1 MIEAQESST
10 SLFTE
15 YEVAAHERVVDDGAS
30 TVQAETVLG
39 ESNEQEYDGVASV
52 ASSQENTQ
60 QQKDA
65 GCKPQKKDAVFL
77 VFLIFLRKKGPVRE
91 SGS

>member
-1 MIEAQESST
+1 MSMSTSHSMIEAQESST

-65 GCKPQKKDAVFL
+65 GCKPQKKDAHFMNFV
-77 VFLIFLRKKGPVRE
+77 
-91 SGS
+91 